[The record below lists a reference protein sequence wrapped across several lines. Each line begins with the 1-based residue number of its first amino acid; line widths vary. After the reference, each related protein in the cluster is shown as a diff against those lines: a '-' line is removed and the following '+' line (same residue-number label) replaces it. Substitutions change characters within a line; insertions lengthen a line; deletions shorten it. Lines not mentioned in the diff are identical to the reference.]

1 MSELPG
7 CEATPGPQRY
17 QRAIRGAAAGYVVTL
32 LLAITYVRNWPDSA
46 WRYPVMLVPV
56 IPAVY
61 GLVAIMRSVRAMDEL
76 QRRVHLEGVAF
87 AFATTVVVTLS
98 WGLLERA
105 GAPKL
110 PSVWVATIMIGLW
123 GIGNRIAARRY
134 R

>member
-1 MSELPG
+1 MEQFPG
-7 CEATPGPQRY
+7 CEATPGARQYMRSV
-17 QRAIRGAAAGYVVTL
+17 RAAMAFYVVTL
-32 LLAITYVRNWPDSA
+32 LLAVVFIRQFPTSA
-46 WRYPVMLVPV
+46 WRYPAMLVPV

-61 GLVAIMRSVRAMDEL
+61 GLFAVMRFVRAMDEL

-87 AFATTVVVTLS
+87 AFATTIVIMLS

-110 PSVWVATIMIGLW
+110 PTVWVATIMIALW
-123 GIGNRIAARRY
+123 GIGNYIAQRRY

>member
-1 MSELPG
+1 VSQLPG
-7 CEATPGPQRY
+7 CEATPGSQQYLRS
-17 QRAIRGAAAGYVVTL
+17 IRGAVVGYVVTL
-32 LLAITYVRNWPDSA
+32 LLAVTFVKTWPESP
-46 WRYPVMLVPV
+46 WRFPAMLVPV

-61 GLVAIMRSVRAMDEL
+61 GLVVIMRFVRAMDEL

-87 AFATTVVVTLS
+87 AFATTTVITLS

-110 PSVWVATIMIGLW
+110 PSVWVATIMIALW
-123 GIGNRIAARRY
+123 GVGNYIAQRRY